1 MIKKFLEYNSNKI
14 KIGDLELD
22 LNHLDRYINN
32 GVLYNNEININPKYC
47 EKILKKYPFFK
58 IKIEKN
64 HKYLE
69 YSSFR
74 IDTSYVGLIIITEYN
89 DDYFY
94 ITILTPSESIYYK
107 IDQFSELM
115 RFLDLLLKNN

>member
-1 MIKKFLEYNSNKI
+1 MIKKFFEYNSNFI
-14 KIGDLELD
+14 RIGELELD
-22 LNHLDRYINN
+22 LTHLDKYIINN
-32 GVLYNNEININPKYC
+32 IDNNEVSINPKYC

-74 IDTSYVGLIIITEYN
+74 IRSTYYGLIIISEYD

-94 ITILTPSESIYYK
+94 ITILTQSESIYYK

-115 RFLDLLLKNN
+115 RFLYLLLKNN